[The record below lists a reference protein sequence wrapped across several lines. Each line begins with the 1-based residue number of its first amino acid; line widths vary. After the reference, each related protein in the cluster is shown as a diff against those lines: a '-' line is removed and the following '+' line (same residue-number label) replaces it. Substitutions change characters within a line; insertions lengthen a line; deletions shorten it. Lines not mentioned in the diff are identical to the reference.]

1 MEAQEIET
9 RETEPQEIEPQ
20 RVDSQDSVKLKQNPI
35 EHMDPQMLWNSL
47 KVLYNKFEN
56 KDSITFEELWVGA
69 MLAKK
74 YGDHNLGPDG
84 SDAAIPDLRISDEE
98 PPRVG
103 PDFEPLNRREKRA
116 IRVQHSLAF
125 WEEPKGLLV
134 TLMTCC
140 VAALTQGWDQATN
153 GNLGWPVSFGLAIN
167 AHGTGTDV
175 WKFGLVN
182 AIPWFSAAVL
192 GPLFVDPVCYA
203 KVFGRRG
210 AIFIAAMFS
219 FASTISGSRAQS
231 WHGYLVSRIFLGIGI
246 GAKASI
252 VPILESEILP
262 PAKRGRLLVSWQVF
276 TAAGIFAGGVATYIF
291 RDNWRN
297 QVLSGAIPAFLLLV
311 LTFLCCE
318 SPRWLVV
325 QGKYAEAFETLIRL
339 RKERILAAEELCY
352 IYFQIQAERHLL
364 VGNRE
369 PDYSSPQPRMPYTER
384 LTILFTRPWNQRAA
398 IASMIVM
405 LSQQLS
411 GINILAFLASVF
423 FSTASLRTQRVD
435 PRNPEAIDKTNVY
448 DSLCLTIGFGAANTV
463 FSAIAYFLVEP
474 VDRPVNESDSSNPNT
489 TRGNVQTWISGRRS
503 LLLLSLGGGTLMLLI
518 LTFLLDLKKENPAKL
533 PVIVVFIMLFTLFYS
548 PGAGCIPFL
557 YSAEVWQNEAREIG
571 MSWAVF
577 WNFLGAG
584 FLALLVPQGFEW
596 GHSKLFGVFTGLSF
610 LSILLVWLFVPAT
623 EPALSLEEMSEKFQE
638 SLIDHGKDRVKAL
651 DYCGRKIE
659 ET

>member
-352 IYFQIQAERHLL
+352 IYFQIQTAFRNQASPLL
-364 VGNRE
+364 
-369 PDYSSPQPRMPYTER
+369 P
-384 LTILFTRPWNQRAA
+384 LTLI
-398 IASMIVM
+398 
-405 LSQQLS
+405 S
-411 GINILAFLASVF
+411 GPLLTPNSILAFLASVF

-577 WNFLGAG
+577 WNFLGELSLLARQNRVLSESFLGAG